1 MNYLIVCAHGGYIDC
16 SVRMQNSLEKYVYAL
31 DTVDVPFSVKGIVMF
46 KGNALLAS
54 PAVISTVLGHQPA
67 RLRRSFGRYVSGC

>member
-46 KGNALLAS
+46 
-54 PAVISTVLGHQPA
+54 
-67 RLRRSFGRYVSGC
+67 